1 MNGTQ
6 PIKHILITQPRP
18 SEENSPYTPLAA
30 KWNVEMDF
38 RKFIDTQRIS
48 LNDFRKQGIHP
59 LKYTGII
66 LTSKMAVDYFFSLL
80 QEMRVE
86 LPAETKFFCV
96 GETTSKYLHK
106 YIVIRKRKM
115 FVGDKTALDLMPFL
129 KKHKKETFLF
139 PGSSIART
147 ELVQQMREQGMDVT
161 EAVVYETVHCD
172 LSDLEVKK
180 YDMLCFFSPSGVQSL
195 FQNFPNYTQ
204 GETKVAVFGPT
215 TAKEAAAAGLTVQ
228 IEAPKPNMP
237 SMAAAIDSYLAAQ
250 QTP

>member
-18 SEENSPYTPLAA
+18 ADENSPYAPLAV

-59 LKYTGII
+59 LKSTAII
-66 LTSKMAVDYFFSLL
+66 LTSKMAADYFFALL

-86 LPAETKFFCV
+86 LPADTKFFCV

-106 YIVIRKRKM
+106 YIVIRKRKL

-129 KKHKKETFLF
+129 KKHKKEKFLF
-139 PGSSIART
+139 PCSSIART
-147 ELVQQMREQGMDVT
+147 ELIQQMREQGMEVT
-161 EAVVYETVHCD
+161 EAAVYETVHCD
-172 LSDLEVKK
+172 LSDLDVKK
-180 YDMLCFFSPSGVQSL
+180 YDMACFFSPSGVQSL
-195 FQNFPNYTQ
+195 FQNFPDFQQ
-204 GETKVAVFGPT
+204 GNMKVAVFGPT

-228 IEAPKPNMP
+228 VEAPKPNMP
-237 SMAAAIDSYLAAQ
+237 SMAAAIDSYLSEYH
-250 QTP
+250 TP